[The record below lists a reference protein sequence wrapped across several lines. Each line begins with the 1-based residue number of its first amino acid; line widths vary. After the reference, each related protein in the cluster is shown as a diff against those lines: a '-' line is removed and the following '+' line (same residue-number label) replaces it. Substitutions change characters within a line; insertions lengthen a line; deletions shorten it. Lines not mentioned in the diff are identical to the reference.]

1 MIPSTSP
8 SASTS
13 SSINLTSVSS
23 LVIRRSKASKSDLI
37 KGWVGKTVVGVVA
50 PFDRSGDPDDVVMEE
65 LKDEDSD
72 LETESFLWLLDR
84 NIFFGLILAESFM
97 IFGKRN
103 EKNME
108 KWRLLLFDGKREE
121 GVRVVIW
128 RNQRHWTGIQPHL
141 GTNDF
146 KSIYEYK
153 AFIAISRRRAKYG

>member
-1 MIPSTSP
+1 MFHKGCCHPAVIIPSPSRYQKTHWRFFSSSP
-8 SASTS
+8 NLRHVSVIITVASTS

-23 LVIRRSKASKSDLI
+23 LVIRRSKASKSDLV

-103 EKNME
+103 EKKME
-108 KWRLLLFDGKREE
+108 KWRLLF
-121 GVRVVIW
+121 V
-128 RNQRHWTGIQPHL
+128 
-141 GTNDF
+141 
-146 KSIYEYK
+146 
-153 AFIAISRRRAKYG
+153 